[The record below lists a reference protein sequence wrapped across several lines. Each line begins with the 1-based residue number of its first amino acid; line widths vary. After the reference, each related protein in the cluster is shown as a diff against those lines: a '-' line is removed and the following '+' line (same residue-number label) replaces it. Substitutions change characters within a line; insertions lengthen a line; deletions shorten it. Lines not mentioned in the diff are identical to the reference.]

1 VAQRALVLHR
11 WDYQETSLILDLFT
25 EDNGRVRVVAKGA
38 KRPKSPWRGLTQP
51 FMPLL
56 AEFQGRSDLK
66 TLTLLEP
73 QRTTERLPLQGNKLY
88 SGFYLNELIQR
99 LVPAEAEAPELF
111 ESYLSA
117 IQNMAKSERVEP
129 ALRQFE
135 WQLLQHL
142 GAVFDW
148 HYNADNGNPLS
159 DSEWCYFVPEHGFVT
174 QARDDQQRAYSVADI
189 QKLAAWDVDDESR
202 LKQLKYIMRDALS
215 VYLGDKPLRSRELF
229 RSNTRGNNRRELPE
243 NDRS

>member
-1 VAQRALVLHR
+1 MAQRALVLHR

-38 KRPKSPWRGLTQP
+38 KRPKSPWRGLAQP

-73 QRTTERLPLQGNKLY
+73 QQTTQGLLLQGDKLY

-111 ESYLSA
+111 QSYFSVL
-117 IQNMAKSERVEP
+117 QNMTNSERVEP

-142 GAVFDW
+142 GAAFDW
-148 HYNADNGNPLS
+148 HYDADNGHALS
-159 DSEWCYFVPEHGFVT
+159 NYDWCYFIPDHGFVT

-189 QKLAAWDVDDESR
+189 QKLATWDIDDENR
-202 LKQLKYIMRDALS
+202 LRQLKYIMRDALS

-229 RSNTRGNNRRELPE
+229 RGNRKR
-243 NDRS
+243 

>member
-1 VAQRALVLHR
+1 MAQRALVLHR

-25 EDNGRVRVVAKGA
+25 EDKGRVRVVAKGA
-38 KRPKSPWRGLTQP
+38 KRPKSPWRGLAQP
-51 FMPLL
+51 FIPLL
-56 AEFQGRSDLK
+56 VEFQGRSDLK

-73 QRTTERLPLQGNKLY
+73 QQTTQKLLLQGDKLY

-99 LVPAEAEAPELF
+99 LVPTEAEAPELF

-117 IQNMAKSERVEP
+117 LQNMTSSERVEP

-142 GAVFDW
+142 GAAFDW
-148 HYNADNGNPLS
+148 HYDADTGHALS
-159 DSEWCYFVPEHGFVT
+159 DSKWCYFIPDHGFVT

-189 QKLAAWDVDDESR
+189 QKLAAWDVDDENR
-202 LKQLKYIMRDALS
+202 LRLLKYIMRDALA

-229 RSNTRGNNRRELPE
+229 RGTKRQ
-243 NDRS
+243 

>member
-1 VAQRALVLHR
+1 MVLHR

-25 EDNGRVRVVAKGA
+25 EDKGRVRVVAKGA

-73 QRTTERLPLQGNKLY
+73 QQTTQRLLLQGEKLY

-99 LVPAEAEAPELF
+99 LLPAEAEAPEVF
-111 ESYLSA
+111 ESYVSA
-117 IQNMAKSERVEP
+117 LQNMTSSERVEP

-142 GAVFDW
+142 GAAFDW
-148 HYNADNGNPLS
+148 HFDADNGTALS
-159 DSEWCYFVPEHGFVT
+159 EFEWCYFLPDHGFVT
-174 QARDDQQRAYSVADI
+174 QARDDQQRAYPVTDI
-189 QKLAAWDVDDESR
+189 ERLAAWDVDDEKR
-202 LKQLKYIMRDALS
+202 LSQLKYIMRDALS

-229 RSNTRGNNRRELPE
+229 RGNRRTKGAE
-243 NDRS
+243 

>member
-1 VAQRALVLHR
+1 MAQRALVLHR

-25 EDNGRVRVVAKGA
+25 EDKGRVRVVAKGA
-38 KRPKSPWRGLTQP
+38 KRPKSPWRGLAQP

-73 QRTTERLPLQGNKLY
+73 QQPTQELRLQGDKLY

-117 IQNMAKSERVEP
+117 LQNMTNSERVEP

-142 GAVFDW
+142 GAAFDW
-148 HYNADNGNPLS
+148 HYDADTGHVLS
-159 DSEWCYFVPEHGFVT
+159 DSKWCYFIPDHGFVT
-174 QARDDQQRAYSVADI
+174 QARDNQQRAYSVADI

-202 LKQLKYIMRDALS
+202 LRLLKYIMRDALA

-229 RSNTRGNNRRELPE
+229 RGTKRQ
-243 NDRS
+243 

>member
-1 VAQRALVLHR
+1 MVLHR

-25 EDNGRVRVVAKGA
+25 EDKGRVRVVAKGA
-38 KRPKSPWRGLTQP
+38 KRPKNPWRGLAQP

-73 QRTTERLPLQGNKLY
+73 QQATQKLLLQGDKLY

-99 LVPAEAEAPELF
+99 LVPTEAEAPELF
-111 ESYLSA
+111 ESYFSA
-117 IQNMAKSERVEP
+117 LQNMTNSERVEP

-142 GAVFDW
+142 GAAFDW
-148 HYNADNGNPLS
+148 HYDADTGHALS
-159 DSEWCYFVPEHGFVT
+159 DSKWCYFIPDHGFVT
-174 QARDDQQRAYSVADI
+174 QARDNQQRAYSVADI

-202 LKQLKYIMRDALS
+202 LRLLKYIMRDALA

-229 RSNTRGNNRRELPE
+229 RGTKRQ
-243 NDRS
+243 

>member
-1 VAQRALVLHR
+1 MAQRALVLHR

-25 EDNGRVRVVAKGA
+25 EDKGRVRVVAKGA
-38 KRPKSPWRGLTQP
+38 KRPKSPWRGLAQP

-73 QRTTERLPLQGNKLY
+73 QQTTQKLLLQGDKLY

-117 IQNMAKSERVEP
+117 LQNMTNSERVEP

-142 GAVFDW
+142 GAAFDW
-148 HYNADNGNPLS
+148 HYDADTGNVLS
-159 DSEWCYFVPEHGFVT
+159 DSKWCYFIPDHGFVT
-174 QARDDQQRAYSVADI
+174 QTRDNQQRAYSVVDI
-189 QKLAAWDVDDESR
+189 QKLAAWDVDDENR
-202 LKQLKYIMRDALS
+202 LRLLKYIMRDALA

-229 RSNTRGNNRRELPE
+229 RGTKRQ
-243 NDRS
+243 

>member
-1 VAQRALVLHR
+1 MAQRALVLHR

-25 EDNGRVRVVAKGA
+25 EEKGRVRVVAKGA
-38 KRPKSPWRGLTQP
+38 KRPKSPWRGLAQP

-73 QRTTERLPLQGNKLY
+73 QQTAQKLLLQGDKLY

-99 LVPAEAEAPELF
+99 LLPVEAEAPEVF

-117 IQNMAKSERVEP
+117 LQNMTSSERVEP

-142 GAVFDW
+142 GA
-148 HYNADNGNPLS
+148 
-159 DSEWCYFVPEHGFVT
+159 CYFIPDHGFVT
-174 QARDDQQRAYSVADI
+174 QARDDQQRAYPVTDI
-189 QKLAAWDVDDESR
+189 EKLSAWDVDNENR
-202 LKQLKYIMRDALS
+202 LRQLKYIMRDALS

-229 RSNTRGNNRRELPE
+229 RGNRRTKGAE
-243 NDRS
+243 

>member
-1 VAQRALVLHR
+1 MAQRALVLHR

-38 KRPKSPWRGLTQP
+38 KRPKSPWRGLAQP

-73 QRTTERLPLQGNKLY
+73 QQNTQRLLLQGEKLY

-99 LVPAEAEAPELF
+99 LVPAEGEAPELF
-111 ESYLSA
+111 QSYLSA
-117 IQNMAKSERVEP
+117 LQNMTVSERVEP

-142 GAVFDW
+142 GAAFDW
-148 HYNADNGNPLS
+148 YYDADNGQALS
-159 DSEWCYFVPEHGFVT
+159 NYDRCYFIPAHGFVT

-189 QKLAAWDVDDESR
+189 EKLAAWDVDDENR
-202 LKQLKYIMRDALS
+202 LRQLKYIMREALS

-229 RSNTRGNNRRELPE
+229 RGNH
-243 NDRS
+243 RSERS

>member
-1 VAQRALVLHR
+1 MAQRALVLHR

-38 KRPKSPWRGLTQP
+38 KRPKSPWRGLAQP

-73 QRTTERLPLQGNKLY
+73 QQTTQRLLLQGEKLY

-99 LVPAEAEAPELF
+99 LVPVEGEASELF
-111 ESYLSA
+111 QSYLSA
-117 IQNMAKSERVEP
+117 LQNMTVSDRVEP

-142 GAVFDW
+142 GAAFDW
-148 HYNADNGNPLS
+148 YYDADNGQALS
-159 DSEWCYFVPEHGFVT
+159 DYDWCYFIPDHGFVT

-189 QKLAAWDVDDESR
+189 EKLAAWDVDDESR
-202 LKQLKYIMRDALS
+202 LRQLKYIMREALS

-229 RSNTRGNNRRELPE
+229 RGNQ
-243 NDRS
+243 RSERS

>member
-1 VAQRALVLHR
+1 MAQRALVLHR

-25 EDNGRVRVVAKGA
+25 EDKGRVRVVAKGA
-38 KRPKSPWRGLTQP
+38 KRPKSPWRGLAQP

-73 QRTTERLPLQGNKLY
+73 QKIPQKPLLQGDKLY

-111 ESYLSA
+111 ECYLSA
-117 IQNMAKSERVEP
+117 LQNMTNSERVEP

-142 GAVFDW
+142 GAAFDW
-148 HYNADNGNPLS
+148 HYDADTGYALA
-159 DSEWCYFVPEHGFVT
+159 DSKWCYFIPDHGFVT
-174 QARDDQQRAYSVADI
+174 QARDNQQRAYSVADI
-189 QKLAAWDVDDESR
+189 QKLAAWDVDHEGR
-202 LKQLKYIMRDALS
+202 LRLLKYIMRDALA

-229 RSNTRGNNRRELPE
+229 RGTKRQ
-243 NDRS
+243 

>member
-1 VAQRALVLHR
+1 MAQRALVLHR

-25 EDNGRVRVVAKGA
+25 EDKGRVRVLAKGA
-38 KRPKSPWRGLTQP
+38 KRPKSPWRGLAQP

-73 QRTTERLPLQGNKLY
+73 QQTTEKLLLQGDKLY

-111 ESYLSA
+111 ESYFSA
-117 IQNMAKSERVEP
+117 LKNMTNSARVEP

-142 GAVFDW
+142 GAAFDW
-148 HYNADNGNPLS
+148 HYDADTGDALS
-159 DSEWCYFVPEHGFVT
+159 DFKWCYFIPDHGFVT
-174 QARDDQQRAYSVADI
+174 QARDNQQRAYAVADI
-189 QKLAAWDVDDESR
+189 QKLAAWDVDDENR
-202 LKQLKYIMRDALS
+202 LRLLKYIMRDALA

-229 RSNTRGNNRRELPE
+229 RGVKRQ
-243 NDRS
+243 